1 MKKISLLFYVS
12 LLTLLQ
18 LKAQT
23 TTKLY
28 AEYPPFKSY
37 MLEAYWTEKFE
48 IDSMVFHDNKKPLK
62 PVKEFEGIDNLDK
75 AITSFHSFNNSAWYK
90 KLYTSEFYEENADI
104 FDEILATRL
113 SKDYSKNAY
122 YKKLLTIFFIY
133 DSKKYAMCITESY
146 FDEENPYQRRT
157 LIYENSNSSWLLID
171 GLPLNYL
178 SRLEKIKLEYL
189 KVLLKNTTDDVE
201 EKLIKELKTKIFIN
215 NYLDLPLLEANVTSN
230 PFDKPNVVEKK
241 KQYAFL
247 LADFSKPE
255 PLRDEVK
262 LQNLIEGFVLS
273 SNSVFEYFE
282 SNAINFKPFVKYV
295 KILKFDT
302 PEDALAS
309 LYCHDDPE
317 LYKKYTINHT
327 PQSYIPGRL
336 KFIKNERDT
345 INSGLSI
352 NFKVAFT
359 VGSIKYVV
367 ISYIV
372 VFNGNKTIRRYDRF
386 IEKYDFSTNKRFY
399 VLDGDVSSHK
409 IEKLTT
415 IFGAMN
421 EAFLQCLFNNV
432 PSDSNYPRL
441 ANKLIYKDNKI
452 DICNF
457 YYIYEYE
464 SGSGYFKNVL
474 INLN

>member
-1 MKKISLLFYVS
+1 MING
-12 LLTLLQ
+12 
-18 LKAQT
+18 
-23 TTKLY
+23 
-28 AEYPPFKSY
+28 
-37 MLEAYWTEKFE
+37 YWTEKFE

-62 PVKEFEGIDNLDK
+62 PVKAFEGIDNLDK

-90 KLYTSEFYEENADI
+90 KLYTGEFYKQNADI
-104 FDEILATRL
+104 FDEILAVRL
-113 SKDYSKNAY
+113 SKDYLKNAY

-189 KVLLKNTTDDVE
+189 KVLLKNTTDNVE

-309 LYCHDDPE
+309 LFCHNDPE
-317 LYKKYTINHT
+317 LYKKYAVKHT
-327 PQSYIPGRL
+327 PQT
-336 KFIKNERDT
+336 FISRRPNIIAASKDT

-352 NFKVAFT
+352 EYKLSFT
-359 VGSIKYVV
+359 VESINYIV
-367 ISYIV
+367 ISYLIV
-372 VFNGNKTIRRYDRF
+372 TDGNK
-386 IEKYDFSTNKRFY
+386 
-399 VLDGDVSSHK
+399 
-409 IEKLTT
+409 
-415 IFGAMN
+415 
-421 EAFLQCLFNNV
+421 NN
-432 PSDSNYPRL
+432 
-441 ANKLIYKDNKI
+441 
-452 DICNF
+452 
-457 YYIYEYE
+457 
-464 SGSGYFKNVL
+464 
-474 INLN
+474 

>member
-12 LLTLLQ
+12 LLTLLHLQ
-18 LKAQT
+18 AQT

-133 DSKKYAMCITESY
+133 DSKKYAMCITESC

-189 KVLLKNTTDDVE
+189 KVLLKTQ
-201 EKLIKELKTKIFIN
+201 LI
-215 NYLDLPLLEANVTSN
+215 
-230 PFDKPNVVEKK
+230 
-241 KQYAFL
+241 
-247 LADFSKPE
+247 
-255 PLRDEVK
+255 
-262 LQNLIEGFVLS
+262 
-273 SNSVFEYFE
+273 
-282 SNAINFKPFVKYV
+282 
-295 KILKFDT
+295 
-302 PEDALAS
+302 
-309 LYCHDDPE
+309 
-317 LYKKYTINHT
+317 
-327 PQSYIPGRL
+327 
-336 KFIKNERDT
+336 
-345 INSGLSI
+345 
-352 NFKVAFT
+352 
-359 VGSIKYVV
+359 
-367 ISYIV
+367 
-372 VFNGNKTIRRYDRF
+372 
-386 IEKYDFSTNKRFY
+386 
-399 VLDGDVSSHK
+399 
-409 IEKLTT
+409 
-415 IFGAMN
+415 M
-421 EAFLQCLFNNV
+421 
-432 PSDSNYPRL
+432 
-441 ANKLIYKDNKI
+441 
-452 DICNF
+452 
-457 YYIYEYE
+457 
-464 SGSGYFKNVL
+464 
-474 INLN
+474 